1 MKDRIKKVRKLNNLT
16 MEQFGNRIGI
26 TKSSVSLLESGKNSP
41 SEQTLK
47 LICKEFNVDMEW
59 LQTGNGE
66 ITKEIPSKLS
76 FYLGQI
82 EGGDDEFIQ
91 DLIEVY
97 MELDPDSKQALR
109 TISEKM
115 AEKRKNREQN

>member
-1 MKDRIKKVRKLNNLT
+1 MKDRIKKVRKTNNLT

-47 LICKEFNVDMEW
+47 LICKEFNINMDW
-59 LQTGNGE
+59 LQTGNGDMN
-66 ITKEIPSKLS
+66 KEVPNKFS

-82 EGGDDEFIQ
+82 EGGSDEFIQ

-97 MELDPDSKQALR
+97 MELDVDSKKALR
-109 TISEKM
+109 IISEKM
-115 AEKRKNREQN
+115 AEKRKNRGQN